1 VNPLGHI
8 DPAAR
13 SDYHISTECVLS
25 ASDENNEPRQVK
37 EKIIQVEMQQTQES
51 SNMRQLV
58 ASKNQFSGEVGQ
70 SLKQLDEQEKLKLA
84 HTGFTIKRKFMFC
97 MF

>member
-1 VNPLGHI
+1 
-8 DPAAR
+8 
-13 SDYHISTECVLS
+13 
-25 ASDENNEPRQVK
+25 
-37 EKIIQVEMQQTQES
+37 
-51 SNMRQLV
+51 MRQLV